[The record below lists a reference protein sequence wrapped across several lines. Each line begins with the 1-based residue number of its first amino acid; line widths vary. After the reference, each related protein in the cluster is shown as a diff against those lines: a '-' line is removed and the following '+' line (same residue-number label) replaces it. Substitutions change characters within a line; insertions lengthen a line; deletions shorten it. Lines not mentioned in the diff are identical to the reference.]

1 MISNKVTHLI
11 TTIERGGAEKQ
22 LLTLA
27 SEQVQSGLKVEVIFL
42 KGKSELKK
50 EFEESGVEVNSLLV
64 EKSFLKQIF
73 LFSKYLRKNP
83 SPVHAHLPK
92 SELLA
97 AIVVPNKYFI
107 FTRHNSEPFWP
118 SGPRIFSNLLSKFVC
133 KRASQ
138 GIAISNAVK
147 SYLIKRG
154 EIPIGYTINVVY
166 YGFQKD
172 ILTNSVGLNSI
183 TNLMNSQSSNFKI
196 GTIGRLVPQK
206 DYPTLLSAFSNVLK
220 SFPNVELYVVGKGY
234 LQKELIKLSKTL
246 GIHDKVHWVGKTEYI
261 KEFLS
266 KIDLFILS
274 SKYEGFGLVLLE
286 AMVSKKPIIAANNS
300 SIPEVLGKTYD
311 GLFST
316 GDVNSLAQQIKTAIS
331 GNSFSERLVQSYSSQ
346 LDLFDPNKMNTNIKK
361 VYTNAGF

>member
-27 SEQVQSGLKVEVIFL
+27 SEQIQSGLNVVVLYL
-42 KGKSELKK
+42 KGKPDLRN
-50 EFEESGVEVNSLLV
+50 EFEAAGVEVNNLLV
-64 EKSFLKQIF
+64 GKRFLKQIF
-73 LFSKYLRKNP
+73 LLSKYLRKNP

-97 AIVVPNKYFI
+97 AVVISKKYFV
-107 FTRHNSEPFWP
+107 FSRHNSEPFWP
-118 SGPRIFSNLLSKFVC
+118 GGPRIISNLLSKYVC
-133 KRASQ
+133 TRASQ

-154 EIPIGYTINVVY
+154 EIPIGYTIDVVY

-172 ILTNSVGLNSI
+172 TSTNAAGLGLIINI
-183 TNLMNSQSSNFKI
+183 MTGQSSNYKI

-206 DYPTLLSAFSNVLK
+206 DYPTLLNAFSNVLK
-220 SFPNVELYVVGKGY
+220 SVPNTDLYVVGEGY
-234 LQKELIKLSKTL
+234 LHKDLIELSRSL
-246 GIHDKVHWVGKTEYI
+246 GIKDKVHWIGKTGYI

-266 KIDLFILS
+266 KIDLFILP

-286 AMVSKKPIIAANNS
+286 AMVAKKPVIAANNS
-300 SIPEVLGKTYD
+300 AIPEVLGKTYE

-316 GDVNSLAQQIKTAIS
+316 SDIEALAEHVKTVIS
-331 GNSFSERLVQSYSSQ
+331 NKNFSERLVQSYSNQ
-346 LDLFDPNKMNTNIKK
+346 LELFDPNKMNSNIKN
-361 VYTNAGF
+361 VYSNAGF

>member
-1 MISNKVTHLI
+1 MISDRVTHVI

-50 EFEESGVEVNSLLV
+50 EFEESGVEVNKLLAG
-64 EKSFLKQIF
+64 KNFLKQIS
-73 LFSKYLRKNP
+73 LLAKHLRKNP

-92 SELLA
+92 SELLV
-97 AIVVPNKYFI
+97 AIVVANKYFI

-118 SGPRIFSNLLSKFVC
+118 GGPRIISNLLSRFVC

-138 GIAISNAVK
+138 GIAISNAVR

-154 EIPIGYTINVVY
+154 EIPTGYTIDVVY
-166 YGFQKD
+166 YGFQKNSS
-172 ILTNSVGLNSI
+172 TNSVGLNLI
-183 TNLMNSQSSNFKI
+183 TNLMGGQNSNYKI

-206 DYPTLLSAFSNVLK
+206 DYPTLLSAFSNVLI
-220 SFPNVELYVVGKGY
+220 SVPNLELYAVGEGY
-234 LQKELIKLSKTL
+234 LQKDLIESSKSL
-246 GIHDKVHWVGKTEYI
+246 GILDKVHWVGKTEYI

-266 KIDLFILS
+266 KIDLFILP

-286 AMVSKKPIIAANNS
+286 AMVAKKPIIAANNS
-300 SIPEVLGKTYD
+300 AIPEVLGKTYE

-316 GDVNSLAQQIKTAIS
+316 GDINALTQQIKKVIS
-331 GNSFSERLVQSYSSQ
+331 DISFSERLVQSYSSQ
-346 LDLFDPNKMNTNIKK
+346 LDLFHPNKMNMYIKNIYSK
-361 VYTNAGF
+361 AGF

>member
-42 KGKSELKK
+42 KGKPELKK
-50 EFEESGVEVNSLLV
+50 EFEKSGVAVNKLLV
-64 EKSFLKQIF
+64 GKSFLKQIA
-73 LFSKYLRKNP
+73 LLSKYIRKNP
-83 SPVHAHLPK
+83 SPIHAHLPK

-97 AIVVPNKYFI
+97 AIVVSNKYLV

-118 SGPRIFSNLLSKFVC
+118 GGPRVISNLLSKFVC

-154 EIPIGYTINVVY
+154 EIPTGYIIDVVY
-166 YGFQKD
+166 YGFQKNGS
-172 ILTNSVGLNSI
+172 TNSTSLKSI
-183 TNLMNSQSSNFKI
+183 TNLINGQSFNFKI

-206 DYPTLLSAFSNVLK
+206 DYPTLLSAFSNVLEK
-220 SFPNVELYVVGKGY
+220 LPDAELYVVGEGY
-234 LQKELIKLSKTL
+234 LQKELMELCKSL
-246 GIHDKVHWVGKTEYI
+246 GVSSKVHWLGKTEYI
-261 KEFLS
+261 NEFFS
-266 KIDLFILS
+266 KIDLFILP

-286 AMVSKKPIIAANNS
+286 AMVAKKPIIAANNS
-300 SIPEVLGKTYD
+300 AIPEVLGKTYE
-311 GLFST
+311 GLFQT
-316 GDVNSLAQQIKTAIS
+316 GDVKALAQHINTAI
-331 GNSFSERLVQSYSSQ
+331 NDKNFSERLVQSYSNQ
-346 LDLFDPNKMNTNIKK
+346 LSLFGPSNMNQHIKSI
-361 VYTNAGF
+361 YSNAGF

>member
-22 LLTLA
+22 LFTLA
-27 SEQVQSGLKVEVIFL
+27 SKQVESGLKVEVFFL
-42 KGKSELKK
+42 KGKPDLKN
-50 EFEESGVEVNSLLV
+50 EFEASGVEVNNLLV

-73 LFSKYLRKNP
+73 LLSKYLRKNP

-97 AIVVPNKYFI
+97 AVVIAKKYFV
-107 FTRHNSEPFWP
+107 FSRHNAEPFWP
-118 SGPRIFSNLLSKFVC
+118 SGPRIISNLLSKFVC

-147 SYLIKRG
+147 TYLIKRG
-154 EIPIGYTINVVY
+154 EIPTGYIIDVVY
-166 YGFQKD
+166 YGFQMNSS
-172 ILTNSVGLNSI
+172 TNSAGLNSL
-183 TNLMNSQSSNFKI
+183 TNLINCQSSKFKI
-196 GTIGRLVPQK
+196 GTVGRLVPQK
-206 DYPTLLSAFSNVLK
+206 DYPTLLNAFSNVLK
-220 SFPNVELYVVGKGY
+220 SLPNTELYVVGEGY

-246 GIHDKVHWVGKTEYI
+246 GIHDKVHWVGKTKHI

-266 KIDLFILS
+266 RIDLFILP

-286 AMVSKKPIIAANNS
+286 AMVAKKPIIAANNS
-300 SIPEVLGKTYD
+300 AIPEVLGNTYK

-316 GDVNSLAQQIKTAIS
+316 GDVNALAQQIKTAIS
-331 GNSFSERLVQSYSSQ
+331 DKNFLERLVQSYANQ
-346 LDLFDPNKMNTNIKK
+346 LSLFGPSDMSKHIKCI
-361 VYTNAGF
+361 YSNAGF

>member
-27 SEQVQSGLKVEVIFL
+27 SEQVQSGIKVEVIFL
-42 KGKSELKK
+42 KGKPELEK
-50 EFEESGVEVNSLLV
+50 EFEESGVEVNKLLAGKNFLYQISLL
-64 EKSFLKQIF
+64 
-73 LFSKYLRKNP
+73 SKHLRKNP

-97 AIVVPNKYFI
+97 AIVVTNKYFI

-118 SGPRIFSNLLSKFVC
+118 GGPRIISNLLSKFVC

-138 GIAISNAVK
+138 GIAISSAVK

-154 EIPIGYTINVVY
+154 EIPTGYNIDVVY
-166 YGFQKD
+166 YGFQKNSP
-172 ILTNSVGLNSI
+172 TNSAGLKSI
-183 TNLMNSQSSNFKI
+183 ISLIQSQSSNFKI

-206 DYPTLLSAFSNVLK
+206 DYPTLLNAFSNVLK
-220 SFPNVELYVVGKGY
+220 SAPKTDLYVVGEGY

-246 GIHDKVHWVGKTEYI
+246 GVNDRVHWLGKTEYVN
-261 KEFLS
+261 EFLS

-286 AMVSKKPIIAANNS
+286 AMVAKKPIIAANNS
-300 SIPEVLGKTYD
+300 AIPEVLGKIYE
-311 GLFST
+311 GLFSS
-316 GDVNSLAQQIKTAIS
+316 GDANALAQQIKTAIS
-331 GNSFSERLVQSYSSQ
+331 DENFSKRLVNSYSSQ
-346 LDLFDPNKMNTNIKK
+346 LDFFDPSKMNRNIEN
-361 VYTNAGF
+361 VYSNAGF

>member
-27 SEQVQSGLKVEVIFL
+27 SEQVQSGLKVEIFFL
-42 KGKSELKK
+42 KGKSDLKK

-64 EKSFLKQIF
+64 EKSFLKQIS
-73 LFSKYLRKNP
+73 LLSKHLRKNP

-97 AIVVPNKYFI
+97 AIVVSNKYFI
-107 FTRHNSEPFWP
+107 FTRHNSEAFWP
-118 SGPRIFSNLLSKFVC
+118 SGPRMISNLLSKFVC

-154 EIPIGYTINVVY
+154 EIPTGYTIDVVY

-172 ILTNSVGLNSI
+172 ITTNSVGLNFI
-183 TNLMNSQSSNFKI
+183 TNLMNNQSSNFKI

-220 SFPNVELYVVGKGY
+220 SVSNIELFVVGEGY
-234 LQKELIKLSKTL
+234 SQKELIILSKSL
-246 GIHDKVHWVGKTEYI
+246 GINSKVHWLGKAEYI

-266 KIDLFILS
+266 KIDLFILP

-286 AMVSKKPIIAANNS
+286 AMIAKKPIIAANNS
-300 SIPEVLGKTYD
+300 AIPEVLGKTYE
-311 GLFST
+311 GLFLT
-316 GDVNSLAQQIKTAIS
+316 GDANALAQQIKTAIS
-331 GNSFSERLVQSYSSQ
+331 DKNFSERLVQSYASQ
-346 LDLFDPNKMNTNIKK
+346 LSLFDPSKMSINIKN
-361 VYTNAGF
+361 VYSKAGF

>member
-1 MISNKVTHLI
+1 MISKKVTHLI

-42 KGKSELKK
+42 KGKSDLKN
-50 EFEESGVEVNSLLV
+50 EFEESGVKVNDLLVGKNFLNQISLLS
-64 EKSFLKQIF
+64 KHLK
-73 LFSKYLRKNP
+73 KNP

-97 AIVVPNKYFI
+97 AIVVRNKHFI

-118 SGPRIFSNLLSKFVC
+118 GSPRIISNLLSKFVC

-147 SYLIKRG
+147 SYLIKRN
-154 EIPIGYTINVVY
+154 EVPTGYIIDVVY

-172 ILTNSVGLNSI
+172 SLTNSAGLNSI
-183 TNLMNSQSSNFKI
+183 TNLITSQNSNFKI

-220 SFPNVELYVVGKGY
+220 SVPSTELYVVGEGY
-234 LQKELIKLSKTL
+234 LQKELIELSKSL
-246 GIHDKVHWVGKTEYI
+246 GVNSKVHWLGKTEYI
-261 KEFLS
+261 NNFLS
-266 KIDLFILS
+266 KIDLFILP

-286 AMVSKKPIIAANNS
+286 AMVAKKPIIAGNNS
-300 SIPEVLGKTYD
+300 AIPEVLGKSYE
-311 GLFST
+311 GFFST
-316 GDVNSLAQQIKTAIS
+316 GDVNALAQQIKTVIS
-331 GNSFSERLVQSYSSQ
+331 DNNFSERLVQSYSGQ
-346 LDLFDPNKMNTNIKK
+346 LDLFDPSKMNTNIKK

>member
-27 SEQVQSGLKVEVIFL
+27 SEQVQAGLKVEVIFL

-50 EFEESGVEVNSLLV
+50 EFEESGVEVNKLLLGKNFLNQISLL
-64 EKSFLKQIF
+64 
-73 LFSKYLRKNP
+73 SKHLRKNP
-83 SPVHAHLPK
+83 SPIHAHLPK

-97 AIVVPNKYFI
+97 AIVVPSKYFI

-118 SGPRIFSNLLSKFVC
+118 GGPRIISNLLSKFVC

-154 EIPIGYTINVVY
+154 EIPTGYTIDVVY
-166 YGFQKD
+166 YGFQKNMS
-172 ILTNSVGLNSI
+172 TNSVGLKLI
-183 TNLMNSQSSNFKI
+183 TNLMTSQSSIFKI

-206 DYPTLLSAFSNVLK
+206 DYPTLLSAFSNVLEK
-220 SFPNVELYVVGKGY
+220 LPDAELYVVGEGY
-234 LQKELIKLSKTL
+234 LQKDLIKLSKSL
-246 GIHDKVHWVGKTEYI
+246 GVNSKVHWLGKTEYI
-261 KEFLS
+261 NEFLS
-266 KIDLFILS
+266 KIDLFILP

-286 AMVSKKPIIAANNS
+286 AMVAMKPIIAANNS
-300 SIPEVLGKTYD
+300 AISEVLGKTYE

-316 GDVNSLAQQIKTAIS
+316 GDMKALAQQIKTAIS
-331 GNSFSERLVQSYSSQ
+331 DDSYSERLVQSYANQIS
-346 LDLFDPNKMNTNIKK
+346 LFEPNKMNQSIK
-361 VYTNAGF
+361 VSYSNAGF

>member
-27 SEQVQSGLKVEVIFL
+27 SEQVQSGIKVEVIFL
-42 KGKSELKK
+42 KGKLELKK
-50 EFEESGVEVNSLLV
+50 EFEESGVEVNKLLV
-64 EKSFLKQIF
+64 GKSFLKQIA
-73 LFSKYLRKNP
+73 LLSKYIRKNP
-83 SPVHAHLPK
+83 SPIHAHLPK

-97 AIVVPNKYFI
+97 AIVVSNKYLV

-118 SGPRIFSNLLSKFVC
+118 GGPRVISNLLSKFVC

-154 EIPIGYTINVVY
+154 EIPTGYSIDVVY
-166 YGFQKD
+166 YGFQKNGS
-172 ILTNSVGLNSI
+172 TNSTGLNSI
-183 TNLMNSQSSNFKI
+183 TNLINGQSSNFKI

-206 DYPTLLSAFSNVLK
+206 DYPTLLSAFSNVLEK
-220 SFPNVELYVVGKGY
+220 SPDAELYVVGEGY
-234 LQKELIKLSKTL
+234 LQKELIELSKSL
-246 GIHDKVHWVGKTEYI
+246 GINSKVHWLGKTEYI
-261 KEFLS
+261 NEFLS
-266 KIDLFILS
+266 KIDLFILP

-286 AMVSKKPIIAANNS
+286 AMVAKKPIIAANNS
-300 SIPEVLGKTYD
+300 AIPEVLGKTYE

-316 GDVNSLAQQIKTAIS
+316 GDVNALAQQIKTAIS
-331 GNSFSERLVQSYSSQ
+331 DKNFSERLVQSYSAQ
-346 LDLFDPNKMNTNIKK
+346 LSSFDPSDMNKYVKSI
-361 VYTNAGF
+361 YSNAGF

>member
-27 SEQVQSGLKVEVIFL
+27 SEQVQSGIKVEVIFL
-42 KGKSELKK
+42 KGKPELEK
-50 EFEESGVEVNSLLV
+50 EFEEFGVKVNKLLAGKNFFNQISLL
-64 EKSFLKQIF
+64 
-73 LFSKYLRKNP
+73 SKHLRKNP

-92 SELLA
+92 SEILA

-118 SGPRIFSNLLSKFVC
+118 GGPRIVSNLLSKFVC

-147 SYLIKRG
+147 SYLVKKG
-154 EIPIGYTINVVY
+154 EIPSGYIIDVVY

-172 ILTNSVGLNSI
+172 ISTNSVDSI
-183 TNLMNSQSSNFKI
+183 PVINLMTSQSSKFKI

-220 SFPNVELYVVGKGY
+220 SVPKTELYVVGEGY
-234 LQKELIKLSKTL
+234 LQKELIELSKSL
-246 GIHDKVHWVGKTEYI
+246 GVSSKVYWLGKTEYI
-261 KEFLS
+261 NEFLS
-266 KIDLFILS
+266 KIDLFILP

-286 AMVSKKPIIAANNS
+286 AMAAKKPIIAADNS
-300 SIPEVLGKTYD
+300 AIPEVLGNTYE

-316 GDVNSLAQQIKTAIS
+316 GNANALAQQIKIAIS
-331 GNSFSERLVQSYSSQ
+331 DKNFSERLVQSYLSQ
-346 LDLFDPNKMNTNIKK
+346 LSSFDPNEMNKYVKNI
-361 VYTNAGF
+361 YSNAGF

>member
-27 SEQVQSGLKVEVIFL
+27 SEQVQSGLNVVVLYL
-42 KGKSELKK
+42 KGKPDLRN
-50 EFEESGVEVNSLLV
+50 EFEAAGVKVNNILV
-64 EKSFLKQIF
+64 GKSFLKQIF
-73 LFSKYLRKNP
+73 LLSKYLRKNP

-97 AIVVPNKYFI
+97 SIVVQNKNFI
-107 FTRHNSEPFWP
+107 FSRHNAEPFWP
-118 SGPRIFSNLLSKFVC
+118 DGPRIISNLLSKFVC

-154 EIPIGYTINVVY
+154 EIPNGYTIDLVY

-172 ILTNSVGLNSI
+172 ISINAAGLGLI
-183 TNLMNSQSSNFKI
+183 TNIMNGQNSNYKI

-206 DYPTLLSAFSNVLK
+206 DYPTLLSAFSNVLE
-220 SFPNVELYVVGKGY
+220 SEPNTDLYVVGEGH
-234 LQKELIKLSKTL
+234 LQKDLIELSKSL
-246 GIHDKVHWVGKTEYI
+246 GINGKVHWLGKTEYI

-266 KIDLFILS
+266 KIDLFILP

-286 AMVSKKPIIAANNS
+286 AMVANTPIIAANNS
-300 SIPEVLGKTYD
+300 SIPEVLGKTYE
-311 GLFST
+311 GHFST
-316 GDVNSLAQQIKTAIS
+316 GDVNALAQLIKTAIIDD
-331 GNSFSERLVQSYSSQ
+331 NFSKKLVISYSSQ
-346 LDLFDPNKMNTNIKK
+346 LDLFDPSKMNRNIEN
-361 VYTNAGF
+361 VYSNAGF

>member
-1 MISNKVTHLI
+1 MISKKVIHLI

-42 KGKSELKK
+42 KGKPELKK
-50 EFEESGVEVNSLLV
+50 EFEESGVEVNKLLAGKNFLNQISLL
-64 EKSFLKQIF
+64 
-73 LFSKYLRKNP
+73 SKHLRKNP

-97 AIVVPNKYFI
+97 AIAVSNKYFV
-107 FTRHNSEPFWP
+107 FTRHNSEAFWP
-118 SGPRIFSNLLSKFVC
+118 GGPRIISNLLSKFVC

-138 GIAISNAVK
+138 SIAISNAVK

-154 EIPIGYTINVVY
+154 EIPNGYTIDVVY
-166 YGFQKD
+166 YGFQKN
-172 ILTNSVGLNSI
+172 ISINSVGLGLISNI
-183 TNLMNSQSSNFKI
+183 MNSQSLNYKI

-220 SFPNVELYVVGKGY
+220 SLPNIELYVVGEGY

-300 SIPEVLGKTYD
+300 AIPEVLGKTYE

-316 GDVNSLAQQIKTAIS
+316 GDTKALAQQITTAIS
-331 GNSFSERLVQSYSSQ
+331 DSSFSERLVQSYSSQ
-346 LDLFDPNKMNTNIKK
+346 LSLFDPSKMHKNIKDI
-361 VYTNAGF
+361 YSNAGF

>member
-1 MISNKVTHLI
+1 MISNKVTHVI

-50 EFEESGVEVNSLLV
+50 EFEESGVEVNKLLV
-64 EKSFLKQIF
+64 GKSFLKQIS
-73 LFSKYLRKNP
+73 LLTKHLRKNP

-92 SELLA
+92 SELLT
-97 AIVVPNKYFI
+97 AIVVANKYFI

-118 SGPRIFSNLLSKFVC
+118 GGPRIISNLLSRFVC

-154 EIPIGYTINVVY
+154 EIPTGYTIDVVY
-166 YGFQKD
+166 YGFQKNNS
-172 ILTNSVGLNSI
+172 TNSEGLNLI
-183 TNLMNSQSSNFKI
+183 TNLMGGRNSNYNI
-196 GTIGRLVPQK
+196 GTIGRLVSQK
-206 DYPTLLSAFSNVLK
+206 DYPTLLSAFSNILK
-220 SFPNVELYVVGKGY
+220 SAPNTDLYVVGEGY
-234 LQKELIKLSKTL
+234 LQKDLIELSKSL
-246 GIHDKVHWVGKTEYI
+246 GIKDKVHWLGKTEYI

-266 KIDLFILS
+266 KIDLFILP

-286 AMVSKKPIIAANNS
+286 AMIAKKPIIAANNS
-300 SIPEVLGKTYD
+300 AIPEVLGKTYE
-311 GLFST
+311 GLFLT
-316 GDVNSLAQQIKTAIS
+316 GDINSLAQQIKTVIS
-331 GNSFSERLVQSYSSQ
+331 DDNFSERLVQSHLSQ
-346 LDLFDPNKMNTNIKK
+346 LNLFDPSEMNRNIKNIYLK
-361 VYTNAGF
+361 VGF

>member
-27 SEQVQSGLKVEVIFL
+27 SEQVQSGLNVFVLYL
-42 KGKSELKK
+42 KGKPDLRN
-50 EFEESGVEVNSLLV
+50 EFEVAGVEVNNLLV
-64 EKSFLKQIF
+64 GKSFLKQIF
-73 LFSKYLRKNP
+73 LLSKYLRKNP

-97 AIVVPNKYFI
+97 AIVVQNKNFI
-107 FTRHNSEPFWP
+107 FSRHNSEPFWP
-118 SGPRIFSNLLSKFVC
+118 GGPRIISNLLSKYVC

-154 EIPIGYTINVVY
+154 EVPSGYTIDVVY

-172 ILTNSVGLNSI
+172 TSTNAAGLGLISNI
-183 TNLMNSQSSNFKI
+183 MNGQSLNYKI

-206 DYPTLLSAFSNVLK
+206 DYPTLLNAFSNVLK
-220 SFPNVELYVVGKGY
+220 SVPNIELYVVGEGH
-234 LQKELIKLSKTL
+234 LQKDLIELSKSL
-246 GIHDKVHWVGKTEYI
+246 GIKDKVHWIGKTEYI

-266 KIDLFILS
+266 KIDLFILP

-286 AMVSKKPIIAANNS
+286 AMVAKKPIVAANNS
-300 SIPEVLGKTYD
+300 AIPEVLGKTYE

-316 GDVNSLAQQIKTAIS
+316 SDIEALTEHVKTVI
-331 GNSFSERLVQSYSSQ
+331 NNKNFSERLVQSYSNQ
-346 LDLFDPNKMNTNIKK
+346 LELFDPSKMNSNIKN
-361 VYTNAGF
+361 VYSNAGF

>member
-22 LLTLA
+22 LLILA
-27 SEQVQSGLKVEVIFL
+27 SEQVQSGLKVVVLYL
-42 KGKSELKK
+42 KGKPDLKD
-50 EFEESGVEVNSLLV
+50 EFEASGVKVNNLLV
-64 EKSFLKQIF
+64 GKSFFKQTF
-73 LFSKYLRKNP
+73 LLSKHLRKNP

-97 AIVVPNKYFI
+97 AIVIAKKYFVI
-107 FTRHNSEPFWP
+107 SRHNAEAFWP
-118 SGPRIFSNLLSKFVC
+118 GGPRIISNLLSKFVC

-147 SYLIKRG
+147 SYLIKRD
-154 EIPIGYTINVVY
+154 EVPSGYTIDVVY

-172 ILTNSVGLNSI
+172 FSTNEAGLGLI
-183 TNLMNSQSSNFKI
+183 TNIIKSQNSNYKI

-206 DYPTLLSAFSNVLK
+206 DYPTLLNAFSNVLK
-220 SFPNVELYVVGKGY
+220 SVPNIDLYVVGEGY
-234 LQKELIKLSKTL
+234 LQKDLIELSKSL
-246 GIHDKVHWVGKTEYI
+246 GVNGKLHWLGKTEYI

-266 KIDLFILS
+266 KIDLFILP

-286 AMVSKKPIIAANNS
+286 TMVAKKPIIAANNS
-300 SIPEVLGKTYD
+300 AILEVLGKTYE

-316 GDVNSLAQQIKTAIS
+316 GDANALSQQIKKAIS
-331 GNSFSERLVQSYSSQ
+331 ESSFSERLVQSYATQ
-346 LDLFDPNKMNTNIKK
+346 LELFDPSKMNAKIKK